1 MRRGAPY
8 GIVFSCVPY
17 TELCVYRYKNS
28 ANVSNKKTATC
39 VTVFKV
45 FRSAEAVGSVVA
57 ITVNRSC

>member
-1 MRRGAPY
+1 MQT
-8 GIVFSCVPY
+8 VPS
-17 TELCVYRYKNS
+17 TAKIRA